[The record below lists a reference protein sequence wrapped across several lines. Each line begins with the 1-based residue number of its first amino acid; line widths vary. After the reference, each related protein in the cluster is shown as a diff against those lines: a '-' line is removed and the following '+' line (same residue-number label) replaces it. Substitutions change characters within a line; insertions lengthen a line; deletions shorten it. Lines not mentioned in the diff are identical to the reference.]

1 MTSSDIMDANNELTN
16 IIKDYQQLSDRF
28 KRINI
33 VNDQVSGWAKR
44 VYGKFGTLT
53 DEPEFQSEPQDI
65 VSIFQTMDSLVAK
78 ELSDLKK
85 RREDNPNMDD
95 DADYNDVFNDFAT
108 DDFITKNIRVR
119 PTSGVTHAD
128 ETRDGRQSNVSRNVS
143 GADGGD
149 TKGGDD
155 ENQALYH
162 LNLDRK
168 NIKNLYQ

>member
-1 MTSSDIMDANNELTN
+1 
-16 IIKDYQQLSDRF
+16 
-28 KRINI
+28 
-33 VNDQVSGWAKR
+33 
-44 VYGKFGTLT
+44 
-53 DEPEFQSEPQDI
+53 
-65 VSIFQTMDSLVAK
+65 
-78 ELSDLKK
+78 
-85 RREDNPNMDD
+85 MDD

-168 NIKNLYQ
+168 NIKNLYQQRMEEIRKKEEAKAKENEKRR